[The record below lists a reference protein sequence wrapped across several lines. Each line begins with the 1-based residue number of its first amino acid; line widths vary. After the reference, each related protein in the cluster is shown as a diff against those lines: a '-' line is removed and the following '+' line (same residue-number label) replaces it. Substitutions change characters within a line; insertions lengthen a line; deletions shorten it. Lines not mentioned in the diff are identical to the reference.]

1 MFNPTP
7 TIYKYDRF
15 IYGFIPGMIAPLI
28 VLCLIYLLAFNY
40 MSVKVFLTYLS
51 KPVMLS
57 PSLSLGVVLNLFI
70 FFPLIQKN
78 YYNAGRGVIG
88 ATILYGIPIIISK
101 FFPAVIDK
109 IFG

>member
-1 MFNPTP
+1 MLDRIFNPTP

-15 IYGFIPGMIAPLI
+15 IWGFLPGMVAPII

-40 MSVKVFLTYLS
+40 MSVQNFIKYIS
-51 KPVMLS
+51 KPVILS
-57 PSLSLGVVLNLFI
+57 PALSLGVVLNLFI

-88 ATILYGIPIIISK
+88 ATILYGVPIIITK
-101 FFPAVIDK
+101 FFM
-109 IFG
+109 